1 MVFPAMLTRL
11 GRPSLSS
18 TQLGWTGSRSWKELT
33 CLLAQTDR
41 TPLLT
46 ILTIVNQHPHQYNKL
61 LLLTTST
68 TTTTTTSTTTMSSLH
83 KLPTLTGTHSST
95 PTTPPTETSST
106 TPMPPSSP
114 LATLTP
120 NRSPVSPHVL
130 TVEEATPSSTHTTLL
145 TRAGMSHQPN
155 QYRRLPQ
162 QHTTSTTTTTS
173 TTLLLIQ
180 HSHQRDFSHQENSL

>member
-41 TPLLT
+41 TQLLT
-46 ILTIVNQHPHQYNKL
+46 ILTIVNQPPHQYNKL

-68 TTTTTTSTTTMSSLH
+68 TTTTTMFSLH

-95 PTTPPTETSST
+95 PTTQPTETSST
-106 TPMPPSSP
+106 TPTLLSSP
-114 LATLTP
+114 LVTLTP

-130 TVEEATPSSTHTTLL
+130 TAEEATPSSTHTTLL
-145 TRAGMSHQPN
+145 TRAGTSHQPN

-162 QHTTSTTTTTS
+162 QHTTSES
-173 TTLLLIQ
+173 PAP
-180 HSHQRDFSHQENSL
+180 